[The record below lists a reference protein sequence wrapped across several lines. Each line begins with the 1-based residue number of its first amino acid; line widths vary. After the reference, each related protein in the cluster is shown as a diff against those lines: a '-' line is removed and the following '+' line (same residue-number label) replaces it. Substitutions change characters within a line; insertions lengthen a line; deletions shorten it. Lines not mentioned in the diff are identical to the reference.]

1 MALAVGSLGYV
12 DYGERPRCIHVRL
25 IVGHVKGNEYI
36 VVTPDHDMYSE
47 ILNVAE
53 NPDITGL
60 VLATAP
66 FLQVCRI
73 VRYMALLR

>member
-53 NPDITGL
+53 NPDITNFWAGPGNG
-60 VLATAP
+60 AIPAGG
-66 FLQVCRI
+66 
-73 VRYMALLR
+73 